1 MGGNSTQT
9 PVFTQ
14 EGPQFYQQ
22 AYQRNAP
29 YATTGSYQTPLASK
43 EEQQFRSWVANRGV
57 PFDPNQPIQD
67 YDMRG
72 FWKERPKQADA
83 WRQGSHFPD
92 TYKTPYDTTFSAE
105 SKYATKAN
113 PFKWFSKD
121 RSDDLIDRSTG
132 QVVFSV
138 PKNGR

>member
-1 MGGNSTQT
+1 MMGGQSTQG
-9 PVFTQ
+9 PVFSA

-29 YATTGSYQTPLASK
+29 YATGGSYQTSLSPTQ
-43 EEQQFRSWVANRGV
+43 EQQFRSWVANRGV
-57 PFDPNQPIQD
+57 PFDPNQPVQD

-72 FWKERPKQADA
+72 FWKEQPKQADA
-83 WRQGSHFPD
+83 WKLGSHFPD

-113 PFKWFSKD
+113 PFKWSGNN
-121 RSDDLIDRSTG
+121 LIDTSTG
-132 QVVFSV
+132 QLVFSV
-138 PKNGR
+138 PNNGG